1 MPVYKDE
8 IRNTWYAS
16 FYYTDWMGN
25 KKKKKKE
32 GFKTQ
37 KEAKAF
43 EREFLNKAHASCD
56 MAFGSLVEL
65 YMEDSQSRLKPTT
78 LENKKYM
85 INLKVL
91 PYFKDMPLNTINATT
106 VRKWQNEL
114 ISNENNYSQ
123 TYLKTLNNQ
132 LSAIFNFAVKYY
144 KLPSNPVRTCGS
156 MGKKNADSMQF
167 WTVDEFNKFIAF
179 VEDKPVSK
187 VIFEILFW
195 TGIRSGEL
203 LALTLNDFDMNA
215 QTVSINKNYA
225 RHNKQDLILE
235 PKTPKS
241 KRVVTIPPFLVTLVQ
256 DYVSKL
262 YDYQPDERL
271 FTVTKSYLH
280 HEMDRGSKKAK
291 VKRIRIHDLRHS
303 HASLLIEM
311 GFSPLLI
318 SERLGHE
325 NIETTLQT
333 YSHLYPNKH
342 NQVADRLEKLNE
354 KALDKISSENKDSEK

>member
-1 MPVYKDE
+1 MPAYKNEQTGTWFCKFYYKDWKGE
-8 IRNTWYAS
+8 
-16 FYYTDWMGN
+16 N
-25 KKKKKKE
+25 KQKMKK
-32 GFKTQ
+32 GFKTK
-37 KEAKAF
+37 KEAQDF
-43 EREFLNKAHASCD
+43 EREFLNKAHASVD

-78 LENKKYM
+78 LENKKYL
-85 INLKVL
+85 IDLKVL
-91 PYFKDMPLNTINATT
+91 PFFKDMPLNIINATT

-114 ISNENNYSQ
+114 ISHENNYSQ
-123 TYLKTLNNQ
+123 TYLKTINNQ

-144 KLPSNPVRTCGS
+144 KLPANPVRTCGS
-156 MGKKNADSMQF
+156 MGKKNADSMKF
-167 WTVDEFNKFIAF
+167 WTTEEFNKFIAA
-179 VEDKPVSK
+179 VEDKLLSK
-187 VIFEILFW
+187 VVYEVMFW

-203 LALTLNDFDMNA
+203 LALTLNDFDLEA

-225 RHNKQDLILE
+225 RMGSQDLILE

-241 KRVVTIPPFLVTLVQ
+241 KRVITIPLFLVDMVK
-256 DYVSKL
+256 DYASKL
-262 YDYQPDERL
+262 LEYEPDERL
-271 FTVTKSYLH
+271 FQVTKSYLH
-280 HEMDRGSKKAK
+280 SEMTRGSKKAK
-291 VKRIRIHDLRHS
+291 VKRIRVHDLRHS

-342 NQVADRLEKLNE
+342 TEVADKLQKLN
-354 KALDKISSENKDSEK
+354 NKNDSTQPQPTI